1 MVASGSRS
9 SIGRPRVGGTLIRM
23 SASAS
28 DDLTPGSDEHW
39 EAVHTGLAA
48 DHLIALGQVA
58 YWSARIDTTLPL
70 LAAALIRASN
80 RPRTRKQV
88 EVVGLPFTS
97 IFERTT
103 ALVAEL
109 DAADQVRVMFER
121 DASAIRKTMEDRNR
135 LLHAYWLRGPRE
147 PAMAQRTRRG
157 GITTTPFSAAD
168 VERVAVNLANL
179 SDRVWLIYA
188 VADGILEYQ
197 EVMG

>member
-1 MVASGSRS
+1 
-9 SIGRPRVGGTLIRM
+9 M

-39 EAVHTGLAA
+39 EAVHTGLAT

-80 RPRTRKQV
+80 RPRTRKQA
-88 EVVGLPFTS
+88 EVVGLPFSS
-97 IFERTT
+97 IFEKTSV
-103 ALVAEL
+103 LVAEL
-109 DAADQVRVMFER
+109 DAADQVRVLFER
-121 DASAIRKTMEDRNR
+121 DASAIKKTMEDRNH

-157 GITTTPFSAAD
+157 GTTTTPFSAAD
-168 VERVAVNLANL
+168 VERVAVDLAHL
-179 SDRVWLIYA
+179 SDRVWLISA
-188 VADGILEYQ
+188 VADGVLEYQ
-197 EVMG
+197 EVMGL

>member
-1 MVASGSRS
+1 MSG
-9 SIGRPRVGGTLIRM
+9 
-23 SASAS
+23 SAS

-70 LAAALIRASN
+70 LAAALIRASD
-80 RPRTRKQV
+80 RQRTRKQA
-88 EVVGLPFTS
+88 EVVGLTFSQILEKTS
-97 IFERTT
+97 

-109 DAADQVRVMFER
+109 GAADQVRVLFER
-121 DASAIRKTMEDRNR
+121 DAIAIQKAMEDRNH

-147 PAMAQRTRRG
+147 PAMAQRTRRDG
-157 GITTTPFSAAD
+157 TTITPFSAAD

-179 SDRVWLIYA
+179 SDRLWLIYA

-197 EVMG
+197 EVTG

>member
-1 MVASGSRS
+1 
-9 SIGRPRVGGTLIRM
+9 M

-70 LAAALIRASN
+70 LAAALIHASD
-80 RPRTRKQV
+80 RPRTPKQAQ
-88 EVVGLPFTS
+88 VVGLTFSS
-97 IFERTT
+97 IFEKTS

-109 DAADQVRVMFER
+109 DPADQVRVLFER
-121 DASAIRKTMEDRNR
+121 DASAVKKAMEDRNH

-147 PAMAQRTRRG
+147 PAMAQRTRKEG
-157 GITTTPFSAAD
+157 TTTTPFSAAD
-168 VERVAVNLANL
+168 VERVAVALANL
-179 SDRVWLIYA
+179 SDRVWLVYA

-197 EVMG
+197 DFKGETNP